1 MANISVVIPI
11 YNEEKSIHLLI
22 KKLIKLKADPGID
35 NLEVFFINDGSKD
48 KSLETIREN
57 IQAHKD
63 FKIINLLRNY
73 GQTAAIAAGIDN
85 ANNDIVIIMDGDLQ
99 NDPDDIPKLLLKLD
113 EGFDVVS
120 GWRKIEKM
128 IF

>member
-35 NLEVFFINDGSKD
+35 NLEVLFINDGSKD

-73 GQTAAIAAGIDN
+73 GQTAAIC
-85 ANNDIVIIMDGDLQ
+85 
-99 NDPDDIPKLLLKLD
+99 
-113 EGFDVVS
+113 
-120 GWRKIEKM
+120 WY
-128 IF
+128 